1 MEKDNGDEPKDEGLH
16 IFGQEE
22 NKEQCVA
29 ILIQAKD
36 DGNDLMRIFRQ
47 SPGLA
52 DVEVDP
58 DKCDIIFRLEIG
70 GKVVINIRLKEK

>member
-1 MEKDNGDEPKDEGLH
+1 MEKDNGDDPGDEGLH
-16 IFGQEE
+16 IFGQGK
-22 NKEQCVA
+22 KEQCVA

-47 SPGLA
+47 SPSLA

-70 GKVVINIRLKEK
+70 GKVVINIRLKEKE